1 MQALGKLWG
10 SSGKLWGALGKLWE
24 ALGSSGELWGALG
37 KLWEALGSSGKLWGA
52 RQANRTRVAKVDP
65 HKVREGCQIQ
75 IANVKTARGFRHQTC
90 RLPVRVAQAEM
101 AMCKMLK
108 LFRLAHAQS
117 TVRVN
122 NSKTQVCK
130 RLGRD
135 THWKEP
141 TCRIHVRVDSNH
153 ISQKCNYANGVDETK
168 KTQTQRQTFS

>member
-1 MQALGKLWG
+1 MRQ
-10 SSGKLWGALGKLWE
+10 E
-24 ALGSSGELWGALG
+24 RSSGELWGALG

-52 RQANRTRVAKVDP
+52 RRANRTRVAKVDP
-65 HKVREGCQIQ
+65 HQVREGCPIQ
-75 IANVKTARGFRHQTC
+75 IANMKTARGFRHQTC

-101 AMCKMLK
+101 TMCEMLRI
-108 LFRLAHAQS
+108 FQHAHAQS

-141 TCRIHVRVDSNH
+141 TCRIRVRVDSNH
-153 ISQKCNYANGVDETK
+153 ISQKRNCANGVDETQSE
-168 KTQTQRQTFS
+168 QTHCLTFSWVFECRSGL